1 MNGDREVI
9 GRLTVADIVEALVFS
24 LTTLATL
31 TALCFW
37 G

>member
-9 GRLTVADIVEALVFS
+9 GSLTVADIVEALVFFF
-24 LTTLATL
+24 TTVVVL
-31 TALCFW
+31 TALCLW